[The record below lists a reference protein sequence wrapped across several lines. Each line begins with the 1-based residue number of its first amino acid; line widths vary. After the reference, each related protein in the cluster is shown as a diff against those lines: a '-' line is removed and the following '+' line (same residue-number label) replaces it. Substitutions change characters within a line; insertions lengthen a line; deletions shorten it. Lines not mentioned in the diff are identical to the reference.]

1 MGWLKSEDGKYL
13 VNLMNARSI
22 NLEYISVDDGEYRI
36 FAVVSDKEA
45 FWMTGPKA
53 KDEAEEILAR
63 IERWLASGAEGV
75 FQI

>member
-13 VNLMNARSI
+13 VNLVNVRGIS
-22 NLEYISVDDGEYRI
+22 LEYFSADDKEYRI
-36 FAVVSDKEA
+36 FAIVSDKEA
-45 FWMTGPKA
+45 FWMTGPKT

-63 IERWLASGAEGV
+63 IERWLASGAEGI